1 MNKLKKILG
10 LIAVLLIAVVAA
22 WNVSF
27 GSQTKGMTDVML
39 ANVEAL
45 ADYEG
50 DFLDC
55 VYYCVYDFNYICS
68 VYKDL
73 YGIGIYT
80 LTAVC
85 DYKRGG

>member
-1 MNKLKKILG
+1 MRKKFICG
-10 LIAVLLIAVVAA
+10 FAVIAIAATAA
-22 WNVSF
+22 WNVNF
-27 GSQTKGMTDVML
+27 NSQTKGMTDVML

-45 ADYEG
+45 ADNEG

-55 VYYCVYDFNYICS
+55 IYYCVYDFDYTCS

-80 LTAVC
+80 LTAIC
-85 DYKRGG
+85 DLKRSI